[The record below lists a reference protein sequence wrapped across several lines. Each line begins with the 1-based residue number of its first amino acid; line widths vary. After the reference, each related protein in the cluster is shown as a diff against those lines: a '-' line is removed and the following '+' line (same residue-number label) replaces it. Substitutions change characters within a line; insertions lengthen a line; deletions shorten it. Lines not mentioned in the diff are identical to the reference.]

1 MSSMEARLPSFS
13 GPSTSSPETTASFW
27 DRAFLEHPRD
37 LGESYWQHQQ
47 RALGFGRA
55 MIAGGI
61 ACVIH
66 ALVPTWFEHTASGTI
81 VRLYERMRATQ
92 RLSR

>member
-1 MSSMEARLPSFS
+1 MEARLPSFS
-13 GPSTSSPETTASFW
+13 AAPTSSPETTSFW
-27 DRAFLEHPRD
+27 DRAFLEHPRT

-47 RALGFGRA
+47 RAAGFGAA

-66 ALVPTWFEHTASGTI
+66 ALVPTLFERTASGTI
-81 VRLYERMRATQ
+81 VRLYERMRATH

>member
-1 MSSMEARLPSFS
+1 MEARLPAFS
-13 GPSTSSPETTASFW
+13 AAPAASPETISLW
-27 DRAFLEHPRD
+27 DRAFLEHPRT

-47 RALGFGRA
+47 RAAAFGAA

-61 ACVIH
+61 ACLIH
-66 ALVPTWFEHTASGTI
+66 ALVPTLFERTASGTI
-81 VRLYERMRATQ
+81 VRLHERMRATH

>member
-1 MSSMEARLPSFS
+1 MEAGLRSLSPSAAAR
-13 GPSTSSPETTASFW
+13 PRRPLLE
-27 DRAFLEHPRD
+27 RAFLEHPRG

-47 RALGFGRA
+47 RALGFGTE
-55 MIAGGI
+55 MIVGGI

-66 ALVPTWFEHTASGTI
+66 ALVPALFERTASTTV
-81 VRLYERMRATQ
+81 VRLTERMRATH